1 MKWVNSNEKLFYFT
15 LKAFFVLKI
24 FRLFGRIKKPL
35 DLKDQV
41 SFQIYDAKL
50 GKQTIAIQVLPNI
63 SRSKGDQ
70 RKRFGQLIEYNMRTI
85 FLEKS
90 YMKCGGETIPRPF
103 SKNQN

>member
-1 MKWVNSNEKLFYFT
+1 MKWVNSNEKLFCFT
-15 LKAFFVLKI
+15 LNAFFVLKI
-24 FRLFGRIKKPL
+24 CRLFGRIKKPL

-41 SFQIYDAKL
+41 NFQIYGAKP

-85 FLEKS
+85 FL
-90 YMKCGGETIPRPF
+90 
-103 SKNQN
+103 